1 MPRNRLWNMCAVLL
15 FSWLAA
21 GAGLVPAAL
30 AQGAAPAADAGR
42 GSTPEPL
49 SEDELEVLVARI
61 ALYPDEL
68 VALISSAS
76 LFPLQIVEAARF
88 LDRYAKD
95 KTLKPKESWDG
106 SVISLLNYPEIVQ
119 MMSDDLEW
127 TQALGDALS
136 YQQKDVLVAIQQ
148 LREEAVAKG
157 VIKSDDKI
165 KVTQE
170 QDNVIIQSASTEYI
184 YIPQYEPQ
192 MFYEPGYAM
201 APVTYYADSYPSYY
215 YPGATFFAGAVTGAV
230 FAAAVDWND
239 WGVWGG
245 RWNGDVDVN
254 CNRCLNNVDI
264 NGKMNLNDVD
274 WRNVDRDKISIDRDQ
289 FAKFDRTNISNDIRA
304 DRSNSFKEKAAS
316 VNRDRPATQQGR
328 ASQASDIRK
337 NAIEGLQKPGAVAA
351 RPDGARPDAARP
363 RADGGNVKRPDAPR
377 PAASRPDAPRPA
389 ASRPDVKKPTQAT
402 RPSGPPKAGTRVD
415 HRPANPSGLGNVQA
429 GRVSQVQSHRG
440 AQAMGGGH
448 RGGGAPRAAHHG
460 GGGGRGGG
468 GGGGGRGR

>member
-1 MPRNRLWNMCAVLL
+1 MPRKRLWNVFAVLL
-15 FSWLAA
+15 LSCLAT

-30 AQGAAPAADAGR
+30 AQGTAPAADTNQAKA
-42 GSTPEPL
+42 PEPL

-95 KTLKPKESWDG
+95 KTLKPKQSWDG
-106 SVISLLNYPEIVQ
+106 SVISLLNYPQIVE

-127 TQALGDALS
+127 TQAFGDALTF
-136 YQQKDVLVAIQQ
+136 QQKDVLVAIQQ

-165 KVTQE
+165 KVTHE
-170 QDNVIIQSASTEYI
+170 QDNVIIQSASTEHI
-184 YIPQYEPQ
+184 YIPRYEPE

-201 APVTYYADSYPSYY
+201 APVTYYSDSYPSYY
-215 YPGATFFAGAVTGAV
+215 YPGATFFAAAVTGAV

-264 NGKMNLNDVD
+264 DRKMNLNDID

-289 FAKFDRTNISNDIRA
+289 FAKFDRTNIRNDIKA
-304 DRSNSFKEKAAS
+304 DRSNSFKERAAS
-316 VNRDRPATQQGR
+316 VNRDRPATQPGR

-337 NAIEGLQKPGAVAA
+337 NAIEGLKTPGAVAA
-351 RPDGARPDAARP
+351 RPNVARPDAARP
-363 RADGGNVKRPDAPR
+363 RAGSDVRRPDTPR
-377 PAASRPDAPRPA
+377 PAASRPDTPRPA
-389 ASRPDVKKPTQAT
+389 ASRPNVNRPQAS
-402 RPSGPPKAGTRVD
+402 RPSGPPRAGARVD
-415 HRPANPSGLGNVQA
+415 HRPAHPSGLGNVQA
-429 GRVSQVQSHRG
+429 GRVSQIQSHRG

-448 RGGGAPRAAHHG
+448 RGGGAPRAMPHG
-460 GGGGRGGG
+460 GGGGR
-468 GGGGGRGR
+468 RR